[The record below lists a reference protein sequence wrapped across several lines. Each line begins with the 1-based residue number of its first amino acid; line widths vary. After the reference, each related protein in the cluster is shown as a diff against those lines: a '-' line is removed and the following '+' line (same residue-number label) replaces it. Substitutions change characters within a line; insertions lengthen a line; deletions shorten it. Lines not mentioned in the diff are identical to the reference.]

1 MNTALAY
8 DHFCSR
14 QYAQMNDQDAE
25 LAEMIDALTE
35 GEYNAYTFENAM
47 EAMYQNPIQQ
57 MAWTKAM
64 MDGDLL
70 LAAEIIKT
78 VSEHY
83 WLRRAEEDAPAKL
96 ESSKCYRSAQ
106 SG

>member
-1 MNTALAY
+1 MNIALAY

-14 QYAQMNDQDAE
+14 QYAQMNAQDAA

-35 GEYNAYTFENAM
+35 GEYNPYLYANAM
-47 EAMYQNPIQQ
+47 EAMDNSPIQQ
-57 MAWTKAM
+57 KAWTQAM

-78 VSEHY
+78 VSENY

-96 ESSKCYRSAQ
+96 ELRKCYRSAQ